1 MTDST
6 APVRSWMAR
15 MPDVA
20 FLAILG
26 ALVAIG
32 VAGLRFAMDVSNRLV
47 RMETRIEAIADH
59 VGVDDHRHASR

>member
-47 RMETRIEAIADH
+47 RIEAIADH